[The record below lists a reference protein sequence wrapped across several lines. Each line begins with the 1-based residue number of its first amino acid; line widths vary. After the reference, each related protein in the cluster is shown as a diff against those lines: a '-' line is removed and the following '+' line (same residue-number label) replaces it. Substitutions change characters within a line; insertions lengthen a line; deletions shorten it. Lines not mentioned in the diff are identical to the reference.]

1 MEAKI
6 GGIATI
12 RRRQTH
18 PIGQTGALGTIFSRS
33 GTIGIRRTTPLPRL
47 RQSQRIREDAITIII
62 IFTPRRLDAVK
73 NTGIRRITN
82 FRTAS
87 FLTFQRSN
95 THGDR
100 KQIIVVRTIYCV
112 GTSTHG
118 YTTSIQSTTIFT
130 SIQTRTLIRRTTRST
145 HSTITIV
152 TILLTLT
159 QFIIFATFAHHI
171 TQGDPVTTSI
181 IPTATGFTTI
191 FDDNRNSIT
200 IHGTA
205 SILTFQCPETHHC
218 RE

>member
-6 GGIATI
+6 TGIATI

-47 RQSQRIREDAITIII
+47 RQRQRIREDAITLIII
-62 IFTPRRLDAVK
+62 IFTPSRLDAVK
-73 NTGIRRITN
+73 HTGIRRITN

-100 KQIIVVRTIYCV
+100 KHVVFVRTIYSV
-112 GTSTHG
+112 GTATHG
-118 YTTSIQSTTIFT
+118 YTTSIHSTTIFI
-130 SIQTRTLIRRTTRST
+130 SIETRTFIRRTTRSSHT
-145 HSTITIV
+145 TINFTIP
-152 TILLTLT
+152 LFLT
-159 QFIIFATFAHHI
+159 QFIIFTTFAHHI
-171 TQGDPVTTSI
+171 TQRDPFTHDI

-200 IHGTA
+200 IHGTL